1 VADPDRAAAGFRA
14 QRHLI
19 ARGSITAGD
28 DANPVTLPL
37 VTETTEP
44 APESDELPEQLRVR
58 REKLERLKAEGID
71 PYPPAFA
78 RTTTVAA
85 LRATYPDL
93 TAGTSTGSGVG
104 VAGRVIRSRNG
115 GKLCFATIRDGSG
128 DLQVMFSLD
137 RLGADSLA
145 RWKSDVDLGD
155 QIGVVGEV
163 ISSKSGEL
171 SVLAESWMITAKGLR
186 PLPDKHK
193 GLADPEA
200 RVRQRYVDLI
210 VNPDARSM
218 VYRHATIVKSVRA
231 TLDRFGFVEVETP
244 VLQTL
249 HGGAAA
255 RPFATHLNAFDLPMY
270 LRIAIELYLK
280 RLVVG
285 GIEKVYEIG
294 RIFRNEGVDT
304 THSPEFTMLE
314 SYEAYGDYDTVAILT
329 RAIVLDAAN
338 AIGSTVVPDGRGGTI
353 DLGAPWR
360 SVTIHQAVSAAV
372 GETVTIDT
380 QADHLRSLADS
391 FGVVLQPHWGHG
403 EILLEIFEKL
413 VEHTLIEPT
422 FVRDYPASVR
432 PLARPHRDDPR
443 LVEAW
448 DLVVNGVE
456 LAPAYSEL
464 VDPVE
469 QRRRLTEQSLL
480 AAGGDLE
487 AMQLDEDF
495 LRALEYG
502 APPMGGLG
510 MGIDRL
516 VMLLTGAN
524 IRETIL
530 FPLVRPESP
539 RPVAVEE

>member
-1 VADPDRAAAGFRA
+1 VPDSLPAV
-14 QRHLI
+14 
-19 ARGSITAGD
+19 TD
-28 DANPVTLPL
+28 D
-37 VTETTEP
+37 
-44 APESDELPEQLRVR
+44 LPEQMRVR
-58 REKLERLKAEGID
+58 REKLDRLRAEGIE
-71 PYPPAFA
+71 PFPAGFPRTATIAQVRAAHAELPPD
-78 RTTTVAA
+78 TM
-85 LRATYPDL
+85 
-93 TAGTSTGSGVG
+93 TGVHVG
-104 VAGRVIRSRNG
+104 VVGRVVLSRNS

-128 DLQVMFSLD
+128 ELQVMVSLD
-137 RLGADSLA
+137 RLGEQSLA
-145 RWKSDVDLGD
+145 LWKSAIDLGD
-155 QIGVVGEV
+155 HVGVEGEV
-163 ISSKSGEL
+163 ITSRSGEL
-171 SVLAESWMITAKGLR
+171 SVLVDSWALTAKALR

-210 VNPDARSM
+210 VNADARAM
-218 VYRHATIVKSVRA
+218 VQTRAIVVASVRE
-231 TLDRFGFVEVETP
+231 TLANHGYLEVETP
-244 VLQTL
+244 TLQSL

-255 RPFATHLNAFDLPMY
+255 RPFVTHLNAFDISMY
-270 LRIAIELYLK
+270 LRIALELYLK
-280 RLVVG
+280 RVVVG
-285 GIEKVYEIG
+285 GIERVYEIG
-294 RIFRNEGVDT
+294 RIFRNEGVDS

-314 SYEAYGDYDTVAILT
+314 AYEAYGDYDTMAALT

-338 AIGSTVVPDGRGGTI
+338 AVGALSVPDGRGGHI

-360 SVTIHQAVSAAV
+360 SVTLHEAVGQAVADKI
-372 GETVTIDT
+372 TIDT
-380 QADHLRSLADS
+380 DVERLRAVAAA
-391 FGVVLQPHWGHG
+391 FHVALQPGWDHGH
-403 EILLEIFEKL
+403 IVLELFEKL

-422 FVRDYPASVR
+422 FVRDYPVSVR

-448 DLVVNGVE
+448 DLVINGVE

-469 QRRRLTEQSLL
+469 QRKRLTEQAQLL
-480 AAGGDLE
+480 AGGDPE

-510 MGIDRL
+510 LGIDRL

-530 FPLVRPESP
+530 FPLVRPE
-539 RPVAVEE
+539 